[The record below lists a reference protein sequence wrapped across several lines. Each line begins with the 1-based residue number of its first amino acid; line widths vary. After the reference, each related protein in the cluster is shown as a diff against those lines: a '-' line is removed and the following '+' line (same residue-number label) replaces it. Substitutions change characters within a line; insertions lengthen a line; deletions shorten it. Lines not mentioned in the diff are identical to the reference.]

1 MNYMVK
7 LNKFGQSRLG
17 EIMRIEILIKEIRK
31 KKNFTLDQLSERTG
45 LSTTHINDVENGI
58 KEPGLSV
65 LVRLSKAL
73 DVPITDLYKVI
84 W

>member
-1 MNYMVK
+1 MVK